1 MSTEIENMAR
11 DLAMKGYAEN
21 TQRRY
26 LKCVERLIQGVGK
39 PAGQLSRDELREY
52 VTELCRKSESR
63 SSLQL
68 ELCALLFFY
77 RKTLGKPEQVSFIS
91 LPKQYSALPIVLTEE
106 EVQAVFDQLRSP
118 LYRAMAMV
126 MYGAGL
132 RIEETLQLEVGDID
146 GPRGVIRVRH
156 GKGNKAREAKLSPML
171 YGALRSYWQGTR
183 PPGPLLFA
191 TRQTGKPPS
200 RQTVTKALKKA
211 AEEVRVDKRVSCH
224 VLRHS
229 FATHLLE
236 QGVDAYVVSAL
247 LGHAS
252 LKATKRYA
260 RVTRKIIKRVP
271 SPLDL
276 LPKGRPP
283 ARPF

>member
-11 DLAMKGYAEN
+11 DLAMKGYAES

-26 LKCVERLIQGVGK
+26 LKCVKRLTQSVGR

-52 VTELCRKSESR
+52 VEELCRKSESP
-63 SSLQL
+63 SSLQF

-106 EVQAVFDQLRSP
+106 EVQAVLDQIRSP
-118 LYRAMAMV
+118 LYRPIVMM

-156 GKGNKAREAKLSPML
+156 GKGNKAREAKLSPVL
-171 YGALRSYWQGTR
+171 YDALRSYWQRMR
-183 PPGPLLFA
+183 PPGPYLFA
-191 TRQTGKPPS
+191 TRRTGKPPS
-200 RQTVTKALKKA
+200 RQTVTKALKKVA
-211 AEEVRVDKRVSCH
+211 KEVGVEKRVSCH

-247 LGHAS
+247 LGHSS
-252 LKATKRYA
+252 LKATRRYA
-260 RVTRKIIKRVP
+260 RVTRKIIKQVP

-283 ARPF
+283 TRPF